1 MASTVSIIPLG
12 LLRMRDFQRWTAAQR
27 LCPKRHLNR
36 KVIVTSLC
44 MRALHHW
51 RDRAFLESGTPLGAV
66 SMRKVVTT
74 DASLTGWGA
83 VCEGRIAKG
92 KWPVSL
98 QNAHINFLE
107 LLTVFLALKHFV
119 QFLKNHHV
127 LIRSDN
133 TTAVAYINRQ
143 GGTRSPQLHSLAQKL
158 IGWGVKHFHSLRA
171 THVPG
176 IMNVGADLLSR
187 GNPLYGEWTLHPQ
200 VVSQLWE
207 RFGRAA

>member
-1 MASTVSIIPLG
+1 MDV
-12 LLRMRDFQRWTAAQR
+12 LL
-27 LCPKRHLNR
+27 
-36 KVIVTSLC
+36 I
-44 MRALHHW
+44 
-51 RDRAFLESGTPLGAV
+51 
-66 SMRKVVTT
+66 
-74 DASLTGWGA
+74 GWGT

-92 KWPVSL
+92 KWPVPL
-98 QNAHINFLE
+98 QNAHINFLD

-133 TTAVAYINRQ
+133 SGGIHKLTRGHTLSSASQSDMKIDCVGHTAFP
-143 GGTRSPQLHSLAQKL
+143 G
-158 IGWGVKHFHSLRA
+158 RA

-187 GNPLYGEWTLHPQ
+187 GNPLYGEWTLQPQ

-207 RFGRAA
+207 RFGRTAVDLFASHNSMHCPLFFSLAREVAPIGVDALVHPWPNALYYAFLH